1 MNKIISTKERIFIS
15 LVGPSGSGKSHLI
28 HEWLTIGTFQPEFDK
43 IYYFYQHYQSLYGLM
58 SKDVKNIEFIEGVD
72 FEFIQNLPN
81 NGTKYLLIF
90 DDSCE
95 EISSSKDF
103 VKIATAGRHKGLST
117 IYIKHNLFH
126 QSRLGRDIELQN
138 THIVLFKSPRDV
150 LQINTLS
157 QQLGLGSQLKDWYT
171 KATSIP
177 YGHLL
182 IDLTPKTVDS
192 LRFCTNSGSIPSI
205 FFLPQHKQ
213 QTTFL
218 SDEHTTSLY
227 SDNVPKLFPDFKR
240 TYLKICPKEFIQFLN
255 ECIVNMLRGEL
266 QDIQKRDV
274 KNYQDEIHQLILK
287 RTGINKRRAILSSR
301 KGIELI
307 SILTPSIINRLS

>member
-43 IYYFYQHYQSLYGLM
+43 IYYLYQHYQSLYGLM

-90 DDSCE
+90 DNSFE

-126 QSRLGRDIELQN
+126 QS
-138 THIVLFKSPRDV
+138 
-150 LQINTLS
+150 
-157 QQLGLGSQLKDWYT
+157 
-171 KATSIP
+171 
-177 YGHLL
+177 
-182 IDLTPKTVDS
+182 
-192 LRFCTNSGSIPSI
+192 
-205 FFLPQHKQ
+205 
-213 QTTFL
+213 
-218 SDEHTTSLY
+218 
-227 SDNVPKLFPDFKR
+227 
-240 TYLKICPKEFIQFLN
+240 
-255 ECIVNMLRGEL
+255 
-266 QDIQKRDV
+266 
-274 KNYQDEIHQLILK
+274 
-287 RTGINKRRAILSSR
+287 
-301 KGIELI
+301 
-307 SILTPSIINRLS
+307 

>member
-1 MNKIISTKERIFIS
+1 MKKQQFGLLPFLVQLVVFYLHLNFEQDNFHKRTNFFS

-28 HEWLTIGTFQPEFDK
+28 HEWLTIGTFQPEIDK
-43 IYYFYQHYQSLYGLM
+43 IHYFYQHYQSLYGLM
-58 SKDVKNIEFIEGVD
+58 SKDAKKIAFIEGVD

-95 EISSSKDF
+95 EISSSRDF
-103 VKIATAGRHKGLST
+103 VRIATDGRHKGLST
-117 IYIKHNLFH
+117 IHIKHNSFH

-182 IDLTPKTVDS
+182 IDLTPKTVHS
-192 LRFCTNSGSIPSI
+192 LRFCTNSGSIPFI

-218 SDEHTTSLY
+218 NVEHTTSLY
-227 SDNVPKLFPDFKR
+227 SDNVPKLFP
-240 TYLKICPKEFIQFLN
+240 
-255 ECIVNMLRGEL
+255 EL
-266 QDIQKRDV
+266 QKNFPKKNVQK
-274 KNYQDEIHQLILK
+274 NLF
-287 RTGINKRRAILSSR
+287 SS
-301 KGIELI
+301 
-307 SILTPSIINRLS
+307 